1 MNEDR
6 KRILGMLAE
15 GKITADEAERLLDA
29 MGRGPAPQLGSS
41 FAPKTN
47 AAPKYFRVEVNAHE
61 PGDAAPTKVN
71 VRIPMQLLRA
81 GVRLSALIPPK
92 ARDEVNAAMARE
104 GIPFDIN
111 QLKPENLDD
120 LIEHLADFNVDVD
133 SGDAKV
139 RVYCE

>member
-6 KRILGMLAE
+6 KRILDMLAD
-15 GKITADEAERLLDA
+15 GKITAAEADRLIDA
-29 MGRGPAPQLGSS
+29 LSRATPMTASGAPSG
-41 FAPKTN
+41 N
-47 AAPKYFRVEVNAHE
+47 GAPKYFRVVVEANEEGENPA
-61 PGDAAPTKVN
+61 KVN

-81 GVRLSALIPPK
+81 GVRLSALIPPR

-120 LIEHLADFNVDVD
+120 LIEHLGDFNVDVD